1 MQLEVLTPD
10 KLLYRGMV
18 DYIQVPGIDGS
29 LGILNNHAPL
39 ISALGKGVVKVDQ
52 ATQANAAFEDFS
64 GEYAEANANSKNF
77 EFEINGGVVEVLK
90 NKIIILAE

>member
-10 KLLYRGMV
+10 KLLYRGEV
-18 DYIQVPGIDGS
+18 DYVQMPGINGS
-29 LGILNNHAPL
+29 FGVLNNHAPL
-39 ISALGKGVVKVDQ
+39 ISALGKGMVKVDQ
-52 ATQANAAFEDFS
+52 VKAGSAYDAFS
-64 GEYAEANANSKNF
+64 GEYAETKAQSKVF